1 MAELLPQKTP
11 ILDLPRNRLRLWLQ
25 MLKSARFV
33 ENEVRERLR
42 VEFNTTLPRFDVM
55 AMLARTP
62 EGLKLGQL
70 SRQLMVSNGN
80 VTGIIAALV
89 EEGLVLKIAVDG
101 DRRAT
106 QVRLTAKGRALM
118 ARMAAAHLVWI
129 DELLGGLSAADVE
142 RTTSTMI
149 DIRQARQEP
158 D

>member
-1 MAELLPQKTP
+1 MAEPLLHKEPV
-11 ILDLPRNRLRLWLQ
+11 LDLPRNRLRLWLQ

-33 ENEVRERLR
+33 ENEIRERLR

-55 AMLARTP
+55 AMLERTP

-70 SRQLMVSNGN
+70 SHQLMVSNGN
-80 VTGIIAALV
+80 ITGIITALV
-89 EEGLVLKIAVDG
+89 EEGLVLRIAVEG

-129 DELLGGLSAADVE
+129 DELLGSLSATAVA
-142 RTTSTMI
+142 RTTSTML
-149 DIRQARQEP
+149 DIRRAQRTP